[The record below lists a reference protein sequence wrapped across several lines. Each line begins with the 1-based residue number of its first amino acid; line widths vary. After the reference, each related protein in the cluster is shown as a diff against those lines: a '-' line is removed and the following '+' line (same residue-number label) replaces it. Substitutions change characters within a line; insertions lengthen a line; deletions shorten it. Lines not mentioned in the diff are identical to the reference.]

1 MNLKPMP
8 ASPVLALLVSLLS
21 VPDAGAQLA
30 SAAPADAADAL
41 DEVVVTA
48 TRQSVVLNKV
58 PLSVTA
64 YTQETL
70 DLQGVRNVDDIARL
84 TPGVALERS
93 ARYNSSQSNITVRGI
108 RSTSGVPTTG
118 IYIDDTPVQIRMGTS
133 QSASNPY
140 PRIFDLDRVEVLR
153 GPQGTLF
160 GAGAVGGAVRFLT
173 PEPSLGERSL
183 YARGEYSLVD
193 SGDANFEAGVAAGGP
208 IVDGKLGIRASA
220 WRRDEGGW
228 VDRLNYDGS
237 MADDNANHGDATVM
251 RLALAWQPIEKLRI
265 TPSVFYQNTSS
276 NDTSVYVESIS
287 DPGAN
292 DLNQNNVLPQ
302 PSRDEF
308 ALWALKGEYDFG
320 TATLISSTSYL
331 DRRTRNTY
339 DATSLD
345 LASQARIYGP
355 PPAAFQ
361 DAYTRGDL
369 FNDQQV
375 FSQEIRL
382 QNNDPDARL
391 NWVLGGFYSKQKV
404 HDFYSSA
411 APFLLEEVNYGRALR
426 GLPACADLPAC
437 FFGVGYYNGVYALY
451 LDGHLEDTQSAVFA
465 QVDFRLLERLKLTAG
480 ARYAKYDFEQVQFRA
495 GTVIVSN
502 GATVLLEQSDD
513 PVTPKFG
520 VSYQMDD
527 DNLFYANASKGYRIG
542 GAATPV
548 GARCAA
554 DAAAL
559 GFDPNVIRSIKPDT
573 VWSYEA
579 GAKNRVFDGRLQ
591 LDTAVYYIDWKDVQT
606 ILTLPSCSIPT
617 TLNLGTARSQGVDLA
632 AQLRASDHLVLGVAI
647 GYNDSE
653 YTTTTLGAGGVT
665 IRSAG
670 EPLGVPPVTLYL
682 NGTYD
687 FRVLSRDAYVR
698 ADYTHTTRDDEPL
711 DVSSPIVNPDIP
723 RAPATSNL
731 DLRIGMRLERV
742 DLSLF
747 VDNLTDEHPR
757 LARYEDT
764 PPANFFRG
772 ATFRPR
778 TIGLTG
784 TYRF

>member
-1 MNLKPMP
+1 MNGKHLPVIVLFGMMVACFSARD
-8 ASPVLALLVSLLS
+8 ASAQSAGG
-21 VPDAGAQLA
+21 DGAQ
-30 SAAPADAADAL
+30 PADAL
-41 DEVVVTA
+41 DEIVVTA
-48 TRQSVVLNKV
+48 TRQSVALSKV

-64 YTQETL
+64 YNQETL
-70 DLQGVRNVDDIARL
+70 DLQGARNVDDIARL

-118 IYIDDTPVQIRMGTS
+118 IYIDDTPVQIRTGTS

-160 GAGAVGGAVRFLT
+160 GAGAVGGAVRFIT
-173 PEPSLGERSL
+173 PEPSLSERSM
-183 YARGEYSLVD
+183 YARGEYSLTD
-193 SGDANFEAGVAAGGP
+193 NGDASFEAGIAAGGP
-208 IVDGKLGIRASA
+208 IIDGTLGYRISA
-220 WRRDEGGW
+220 WRRNDGGW

-237 MADDNANHGDATVM
+237 MADNNANRGDASVA

-265 TPSVFYQNTSS
+265 TPSVFYQNTYS

-287 DPGAN
+287 NPGAF
-292 DLNQNNVLPQ
+292 DLSQNNVLPQ

-331 DRRTRNTY
+331 DRKTRNTY

-375 FSQEIRL
+375 FTQEIRL

-404 HDFYSSA
+404 HDFYGSV

-426 GLPACADLPAC
+426 DLPPCADLPAC
-437 FFGVGYYNGVYALY
+437 FFGVGYYQGVYALY
-451 LDGHLEDTQSAVFA
+451 LDGRIKDTQSAVFA
-465 QVDFRLLERLKLTAG
+465 QVDFRLVDRLKLTVG

-502 GATVLLEQSDD
+502 GVTVVLKQSDD

-520 VSYQMDD
+520 VSYQLDD
-527 DNLFYANASKGYRIG
+527 NNLFYANASKGYRIG

-573 VWSYEA
+573 VWSYEL
-579 GAKNRVFDGRLQ
+579 GAKNRVLDGRLQ
-591 LDTAVYYIDWKDVQT
+591 LDTAVYYIDWTDVQT

-617 TLNLGTARSQGVDLA
+617 TLNLGKARSQGVDFA
-632 AQLRASDHLVLGVAI
+632 AQLRAADHLVIGVAV

-653 YTTTTLGAGGVT
+653 YTTTTRGAGGVA

-670 EPLGVPPVTLYL
+670 EPLGVPPLTLYL
-682 NGTYD
+682 NGMYE

-698 ADYTHTTRDDEPL
+698 ADFTHTTRDDKALE
-711 DVSSPIVNPDIP
+711 VTSPIVNPDIP
-723 RAPATSNL
+723 RPPATSML
-731 DLRIGMRLERV
+731 DLRFGLRLDRL

-747 VDNLTDEHPR
+747 AQNVTNEHPE

-778 TIGLTG
+778 TIGITG
-784 TYRF
+784 SYRF

>member
-1 MNLKPMP
+1 MNGKSMQ
-8 ASPVLALLVSLLS
+8 VLLISGMLMSLLS
-21 VPDAGAQLA
+21 APSARAQSSGA
-30 SAAPADAADAL
+30 AADEAADGL
-41 DEVVVTA
+41 DEIVVTA
-48 TRQSVVLNKV
+48 TRQSVALSKV
-58 PLSVTA
+58 SLSVSA
-64 YTQETL
+64 YNQETL

-84 TPGVALERS
+84 TPGVAFERT

-118 IYIDDTPVQIRMGTS
+118 IYIDDTPVQIRTGTS

-160 GAGAVGGAVRFLT
+160 GAGAVGGAVRFIT
-173 PEPSLGERSL
+173 PEPSLTDRSM
-183 YARGEYSLVD
+183 YARGEYSLTEN
-193 SGDANFEAGVAAGGP
+193 GDASFEAGLAAGGP
-208 IVDGKLGIRASA
+208 IVDGKLGFRASA
-220 WRRDEGGW
+220 WRRNDGGW
-228 VDRLNYDGS
+228 VDRQNYNGS
-237 MADDNANHGDATVM
+237 VADNNANRGDASVL

-265 TPSVFYQNTSS
+265 TPSVFYQNTYS

-287 DPGAN
+287 NPNDF
-292 DLNQNNVLPQ
+292 DLNQNNMLSQ

-308 ALWALKGEYDFG
+308 TLWALKGEYDFG

-331 DRRTRNTY
+331 DRKTRNTY

-355 PPAAFQ
+355 PPTAFQ

-369 FNDQQV
+369 SNDQQV
-375 FSQEIRL
+375 FTQEIRL
-382 QNNDPDARL
+382 QNNDPEARL
-391 NWVLGGFYSKQKV
+391 NWVLGGFYSRQKV
-404 HDFYSSA
+404 HDFYGSV

-426 GLPACADLPAC
+426 GLPPCADLPAC
-437 FFGVGYYNGVYALY
+437 FFGVGYYSGVYALY
-451 LDGHLEDTQSAVFA
+451 LDGNIEDTQSAAFA
-465 QVDFRLLERLKLTAG
+465 QVDFRLTDRLKLTAG
-480 ARYAKYDFEQVQFRA
+480 ARYAKYDFKQVQFRA

-502 GATVLLEQSDD
+502 GVTVVLKQDDD

-520 VSYQMDD
+520 VSYQLDD

-573 VWSYEA
+573 VWSYEL
-579 GAKNRVFDGRLQ
+579 GAKNKLFNGRLQ
-591 LDTAVYYIDWKDVQT
+591 LDTAAYYIDWQDVQT
-606 ILTLPSCSIPT
+606 ILTLPSCSVPT
-617 TLNLGTARSQGVDLA
+617 TLNLGKARSQGLDFA
-632 AQLRASDHLVLGVAI
+632 AQLRATDSLTLGVAI

-653 YTTTTLGAGGVT
+653 YTTTTLGAGGVA

-670 EPLGVPPVTLYL
+670 EPLGVPPVTMYL
-682 NGTYD
+682 NAMYE
-687 FRVLSRDAYVR
+687 FRIVSRDAYLR
-698 ADYTHTTRDDEPL
+698 ADFTHTTKDGTPL
-711 DVSSPIVNPDIP
+711 EVTSPIVNPDIP
-723 RAPATSNL
+723 RPPATSNL
-731 DLRIGMRLERV
+731 DFRAGLRFDNLDV
-742 DLSLF
+742 SLF
-747 VDNLTDEHPR
+747 AHNLTNEHPQ

-778 TIGLTG
+778 TFGITG
-784 TYRF
+784 AYRF

>member
-1 MNLKPMP
+1 M
-8 ASPVLALLVSLLS
+8 LALSTPRV
-21 VPDAGAQLA
+21 DAQSSGI
-30 SAAPADAADAL
+30 AADVGMGGL
-41 DEVVVTA
+41 DEIVVTA
-48 TRQSVVLNKV
+48 TRQSVALSKV
-58 PLSVTA
+58 PLSVSA
-64 YTQETL
+64 YSRETL

-84 TPGVALERS
+84 TPGVALERA

-160 GAGAVGGAVRFLT
+160 GAGAVGGAVRFIT
-173 PEPSLGERSL
+173 PEPSLTERSI
-183 YARGEYSLVD
+183 YARGEYSLID
-193 SGDANFEAGVAAGGP
+193 NGDANFEAGMAAGGP
-208 IVDGKLGIRASA
+208 IIDGKLGFRASA

-228 VDRLNYDGS
+228 VNRLNYDGS
-237 MADDNANHGDATVM
+237 VADDNANRGEASVL
-251 RLALAWQPIEKLRI
+251 RLAVAWRPIERLSI
-265 TPSVFYQNTSS
+265 TPSVFYQKTHSK
-276 NDTSVYVESIS
+276 DTSVYVESIS
-287 DPGAN
+287 NPKDF
-292 DLNQNNVLPQ
+292 DLNQNNVMPQ
-302 PSRDEF
+302 PSSDEF

-345 LASQARIYGP
+345 LASQARVYGP

-369 FNDQQV
+369 SNEQQV
-375 FSQEIRL
+375 FTQEIRL
-382 QNNDPDARL
+382 QNNDTEARF

-404 HDFYSSA
+404 HDFYGSV
-411 APFLLEEVNYGRALR
+411 APFLLDEVNYGRALR
-426 GLPACADLPAC
+426 GLPPCADLPAC
-437 FFGVGYYNGVYALY
+437 FFGVGYYDSVYALY
-451 LDGHLEDTQSAVFA
+451 LDGDIEDTQSAAFA
-465 QVDFRLLERLKLTAG
+465 QVDFRLTQRLKMTAG
-480 ARYAKYDFEQVQFRA
+480 ARYAKYDFKQVQFRA

-502 GATVLLEQSDD
+502 GATVVLEQSDD

-520 VSYQMDD
+520 LSYQRDD

-554 DAAAL
+554 DAAAM
-559 GFDPNVIRSIKPDT
+559 GFDPNAIRSIKPDT
-573 VWSYEA
+573 VWSYEF
-579 GAKNRVFDGRLQ
+579 GAKNRLFEGRLQ
-591 LDTAVYYIDWKDVQT
+591 LDTAAYYIDWKDVQT
-606 ILTLPSCSIPT
+606 TLTLPSCSVPT
-617 TLNLGTARSQGVDLA
+617 TLNLGKARSQGVDFA
-632 AQLRASDHLVLGVAI
+632 AQVRATDRLTLGVAI
-647 GYNDSE
+647 GYNNSE
-653 YTTTTLGAGGVT
+653 YTTTTRGAGGVA

-682 NGTYD
+682 NGMYQ
-687 FRVLSRDAYVR
+687 FRMASRDAYVR
-698 ADYTHTTRDDEPL
+698 VDYTHTSKDDAPL
-711 DVSSPIVNPDIP
+711 EVTSPIVNPDIP
-723 RAPATSNL
+723 RPPATGNL
-731 DLRIGMRLERV
+731 DLRAGLRFDNVEV
-742 DLSLF
+742 SVF
-747 VDNLTDEHPR
+747 ADNLTNEHPR

-772 ATFRPR
+772 STFRPR
-778 TIGLTG
+778 TIGITG
-784 TYRF
+784 SYRF

>member
-1 MNLKPMP
+1 MNDPRRPMI
-8 ASPVLALLVSLLS
+8 VLPSVLLACLAATDVAAQATGG
-21 VPDAGAQLA
+21 DGAQQA
-30 SAAPADAADAL
+30 EAL
-41 DEVVVTA
+41 DEIVVTA
-48 TRQSVVLNKV
+48 TRQSVALSKV
-58 PLSVTA
+58 ALSVTA
-64 YTQETL
+64 YNQETL
-70 DLQGVRNVDDIARL
+70 DLQGARDVDDIARL

-118 IYIDDTPVQIRMGTS
+118 IYIDDTPVQIRVGTS

-140 PRIFDLDRVEVLR
+140 PRIFDLERIEVLR

-160 GAGAVGGAVRFLT
+160 GAGAVGGAVRFIT
-173 PEPSLGERSL
+173 PDASLSARSL
-183 YARGEYSLVD
+183 YARGEYSFTD
-193 SGDANFEAGVAAGGP
+193 NGEASSEAGIAAGGP
-208 IVDGKLGIRASA
+208 IIDGTLGYRVSA
-220 WRRDEGGW
+220 WRRDDGGW

-237 MADDNANHGDATVM
+237 PADDNANRANASVL
-251 RLALAWQPIEKLRI
+251 RLALAWQPTERLRI
-265 TPSVFYQNTSS
+265 TPSVFYQNTHSS
-276 NDTSVYVESIS
+276 DTSVYVESIS
-287 DPGAN
+287 RPGSS

-345 LASQARIYGP
+345 LASQARVYGP
-355 PPAAFQ
+355 PPVAFQ
-361 DAYTRGDL
+361 DAYTRGDMA
-369 FNDQQV
+369 NDQQV
-375 FSQEIRL
+375 FTQEIRL

-391 NWVLGGFYSKQKV
+391 NWVVGGFYSEQKV
-404 HDFYSSA
+404 HDYYGSV

-426 GLPACADLPAC
+426 GLPPCADLPAC
-437 FFGVGYYNGVYALY
+437 FFGVGYYQGVYALY
-451 LDGHLEDTQSAVFA
+451 LDGNIKDTQSAAFA
-465 QVDFRLLERLKLTAG
+465 QVDFRIADRLKLTVG
-480 ARYAKYDFEQVQFRA
+480 ARYAQYDFKQVQFRA

-502 GATVLLEQSDD
+502 GATVVLEQSDD

-520 VSYQMDD
+520 VAFQLDA

-559 GFDPNVIRSIKPDT
+559 GFDPGVIRSIKPDT
-573 VWSYEA
+573 VWSYEL
-579 GAKNRVFDGRLQ
+579 GAKNKVLDGRLQ
-591 LDTAVYYIDWKDVQT
+591 LDTAAYYIDWKDVQS
-606 ILTLPSCSIPT
+606 ILTLPSCSVPT
-617 TLNLGTARSQGVDLA
+617 TLNLGKARSQGVDLA
-632 AQLRASDHLVLGVAI
+632 AQLRATDRLVLGVAV
-647 GYNDSE
+647 GYNDSQ
-653 YTTTTLGAGGVT
+653 YTTTTRGAGGVA

-670 EPLGVPPVTLYL
+670 EPLGVPPLTLYL
-682 NGTYD
+682 NGMYE
-687 FRVLSRDAYVR
+687 FPVANRDAYVR
-698 ADYTHTTRDDEPL
+698 ADFTHTTREDHPL
-711 DVSSPIVNPDIP
+711 EITSPIVNPDIP
-723 RAPATSNL
+723 RPPATSML
-731 DLRIGMRLERV
+731 DLRAGLRFDRADV
-742 DLSLF
+742 SVF
-747 VDNLTDEHPR
+747 AQNVTNAHPE

-778 TIGLTG
+778 TIGITG
-784 TYRF
+784 SYRF

>member
-1 MNLKPMP
+1 MF
-8 ASPVLALLVSLLS
+8 VLSGMILGWLS
-21 VPDAGAQLA
+21 ATEAAAQSAGA
-30 SAAPADAADAL
+30 SAAQQADTL
-41 DEVVVTA
+41 DEIVVTA
-48 TRQSVVLNKV
+48 TRQSVALSKV

-64 YTQETL
+64 YNQETL
-70 DLQGVRNVDDIARL
+70 DLQGAKNVDDIARL
-84 TPGVALERS
+84 TPGVVLERG
-93 ARYNSSQSNITVRGI
+93 ARYNSSQSTITVRGI

-118 IYIDDTPVQIRMGTS
+118 IYIDDTPVQIRTGTS
-133 QSASNPY
+133 QSATNPY

-160 GAGAVGGAVRFLT
+160 GAGAVGGAVRFIT
-173 PEPSLGERSL
+173 PEPSLSERSL
-183 YARGEYSLVD
+183 YARGEYSMTEH
-193 SGDANFEAGVAAGGP
+193 GDASFEAGVAAGGP
-208 IVDGKLGIRASA
+208 IIDGTLGYRASA
-220 WRRDEGGW
+220 WRRDDGGW

-237 MADDNANHGDATVM
+237 LADNNANRSNASVL
-251 RLALAWQPIEKLRI
+251 RLAVAWQPIEKLRI
-265 TPSVFYQNTSS
+265 TPSVFYQNTASD
-276 NDTSVYVESIS
+276 DTSVYVESIS
-287 DPGAN
+287 DPGDF

-331 DRRTRNTY
+331 DRKTRNTY

-369 FNDQQV
+369 SNDQQV
-375 FSQEIRL
+375 FTQEIRL
-382 QNNDPDARL
+382 QNNDPEARL
-391 NWVLGGFYSKQKV
+391 NWVLGGFYSRQKV
-404 HDFYSSA
+404 HDYYGSV

-437 FFGVGYYNGVYALY
+437 FFGVGYYQGIYALY
-451 LDGHLEDTQSAVFA
+451 LDGRVRDTQSAAFA
-465 QVDFRLLERLKLTAG
+465 QVDFRITQRLKLTAG
-480 ARYAKYDFEQVQFRA
+480 ARYAKYDFRQVQFRA

-502 GATVLLEQSDD
+502 GVTVVLEQSDD

-520 VSYQMDD
+520 VAYQLDG

-573 VWSYEA
+573 VWSYEL

-591 LDTAVYYIDWKDVQT
+591 LDTAAYYIDWQDVQS
-606 ILTLPSCSIPT
+606 ILTLPSCSVPT
-617 TLNLGTARSQGVDLA
+617 TLNLGKARSQGVDFA
-632 AQLRASDHLVLGVAI
+632 AQVRATEQLTLGVAV
-647 GYNDSE
+647 GYNDSK
-653 YTTTTLGAGGVT
+653 YTTTTRGAGGVA

-682 NGTYD
+682 NGMYE
-687 FRVLSRDAYVR
+687 FHVASRDAYVR
-698 ADYTHTTRDDEPL
+698 ADYTHTTRDDKPL
-711 DVSSPIVNPDIP
+711 EITSPIVNPDIP
-723 RAPATSNL
+723 RPPATSNL
-731 DLRIGMRLERV
+731 DLRVGLRFHDAEV
-742 DLSLF
+742 ALF
-747 VDNLTDEHPR
+747 AQNLTNEHPE

-778 TIGLTG
+778 TIGITG
-784 TYRF
+784 SYRF

>member
-1 MNLKPMP
+1 M
-8 ASPVLALLVSLLS
+8 
-21 VPDAGAQLA
+21 
-30 SAAPADAADAL
+30 
-41 DEVVVTA
+41 
-48 TRQSVVLNKV
+48 
-58 PLSVTA
+58 TA

-173 PEPSLGERSL
+173 PEPSLSERSL
-183 YARGEYSLVD
+183 YARGGFADRQRRRQLRRPC
-193 SGDANFEAGVAAGGP
+193 AAGSP

-237 MADDNANHGDATVM
+237 IADDNANHGDATVM

-292 DLNQNNVLPQ
+292 DLNQNNVLSQ

-361 DAYTRGDL
+361 DAYTRGAL

-382 QNNDPDARL
+382 Q
-391 NWVLGGFYSKQKV
+391 
-404 HDFYSSA
+404 
-411 APFLLEEVNYGRALR
+411 
-426 GLPACADLPAC
+426 
-437 FFGVGYYNGVYALY
+437 
-451 LDGHLEDTQSAVFA
+451 
-465 QVDFRLLERLKLTAG
+465 
-480 ARYAKYDFEQVQFRA
+480 
-495 GTVIVSN
+495 
-502 GATVLLEQSDD
+502 
-513 PVTPKFG
+513 
-520 VSYQMDD
+520 
-527 DNLFYANASKGYRIG
+527 
-542 GAATPV
+542 
-548 GARCAA
+548 
-554 DAAAL
+554 
-559 GFDPNVIRSIKPDT
+559 
-573 VWSYEA
+573 
-579 GAKNRVFDGRLQ
+579 
-591 LDTAVYYIDWKDVQT
+591 
-606 ILTLPSCSIPT
+606 
-617 TLNLGTARSQGVDLA
+617 
-632 AQLRASDHLVLGVAI
+632 
-647 GYNDSE
+647 
-653 YTTTTLGAGGVT
+653 TTT
-665 IRSAG
+665 RM
-670 EPLGVPPVTLYL
+670 
-682 NGTYD
+682 
-687 FRVLSRDAYVR
+687 
-698 ADYTHTTRDDEPL
+698 
-711 DVSSPIVNPDIP
+711 
-723 RAPATSNL
+723 PA
-731 DLRIGMRLERV
+731 
-742 DLSLF
+742 
-747 VDNLTDEHPR
+747 
-757 LARYEDT
+757 
-764 PPANFFRG
+764 
-772 ATFRPR
+772 
-778 TIGLTG
+778 
-784 TYRF
+784 